1 MAKSQRSHHQVVCNT
16 ASLQLLL
23 WAIVLFA
30 FLGRTSALSV
40 NLAPSSQQIVASS
53 YTTWSKPSYA
63 ADGNDQ
69 TVFHSAYP
77 GDVGSGSA
85 NDFTPFVGL
94 QLAQLSTINK
104 IVILNRLGAEDR
116 LQNAEVRIGTNS
128 ITNSSSVGRNA
139 LVWKQTA
146 TQGAVIEINL
156 NPPVTGLWV
165 SLQNFN
171 PATTYVPSKGY
182 QFVLDI
188 FDIQVL

>member
-1 MAKSQRSHHQVVCNT
+1 
-16 ASLQLLL
+16 
-23 WAIVLFA
+23 
-30 FLGRTSALSV
+30 GV
-40 NLAPSSQQIVASS
+40 NLALSSQQIVTSS
-53 YTTWSKPSYA
+53 QTTGSQPSYA

-69 TVFHSAYP
+69 TLFHSAYP

-104 IVILNRLGAEDR
+104 IVILNRPGFENR
-116 LQNAEVRIGTNS
+116 LQNAEVRIGTDAIIN
-128 ITNSSSVGRNA
+128 NSSVGCNA

-146 TQGAVIEINL
+146 TQGSVIEINL

-171 PATTYVPSKGY
+171 PATTYMGSKGY
-182 QFVLDI
+182 PFVLNI
-188 FDIQVL
+188 FEIQVLGVPADASTLYC

>member
-1 MAKSQRSHHQVVCNT
+1 
-16 ASLQLLL
+16 L
-23 WAIVLFA
+23 
-30 FLGRTSALSV
+30 AL
-40 NLAPSSQQIVASS
+40 SSQQIVASS
-53 YTTWSKPSYA
+53 QTTGSQPSYA
-63 ADGNDQ
+63 SDGNDQ
-69 TVFHSAYP
+69 TLFHSAYP

-104 IVILNRLGAEDR
+104 IVILNRPGFENR
-116 LQNAEVRIGTNS
+116 LQNAEVRIGTDA

-171 PATTYVPSKGY
+171 PATTLIPSKGY
-182 QFVLDI
+182 PFVLNI
-188 FDIQVL
+188 FEIQVLGVPAGKRYTFNHV